1 MALRFTIENVPNLP
15 DGGPIS
21 FAVTGKRSVD
31 IGRDQHLDWTL
42 PDPTRFISGKHC
54 EVHYKDGAYW
64 LHDVST
70 NGTFL
75 NGSDQRMR
83 SPYELKNG
91 DRLVI
96 GQYIVGVSLE
106 SGSPSVSD
114 RNSGVSGGLISQQ
127 HAAYPELWANDKDAP
142 PPIDRQQIKM
152 PRETARPVN
161 PDFLDWAAG
170 VPEVDP
176 GAGLRRP
183 AAIQTSPMA
192 DLDWASGPLSRP
204 AAAPEPAQPVVSPR
218 RPVWKDN
225 EVSTGDVSPFLD
237 TRPGRRGRSPR
248 ARRGPAARSEAA
260 PDRQATPIP
269 QAPVPNA
276 TRPPDA
282 SRQSVNDDFI
292 RRMARAANLPE
303 DFFAGK
309 DANQLADQLGEIMRV
324 SVSSLMQL
332 LQARNEAKRFTRSTS
347 QTTIQATENNP
358 LKFSPTV
365 EDAMRILFGPKT
377 HSYLDARRAFA
388 QGFDDLKSHQLKTY
402 MAMQHAVTR
411 LVADLDPAAITRD
424 IETDDSII
432 DKVRSRKSRLWDAF
446 LIRWKTSF
454 GRDSDGAIEAFMLH
468 FADYYDQDARID
480 SR

>member
-15 DGGPIS
+15 DGGPLTFTVS
-21 FAVTGKRSVD
+21 GKRSVD

-54 EVHYKDGAYW
+54 EVHYKNGTYW

-75 NGSDQRMR
+75 NGSDQRIR
-83 SPYELKNG
+83 SPHELKDG
-91 DRLVI
+91 DRLII

-106 SGSPSVSD
+106 SGSPLVSD
-114 RNSGVSGGLISQQ
+114 RNSGASGGLVPQQ
-127 HAAYPELWANDKDAP
+127 HASYPELWANDTDAP

-152 PRETARPVN
+152 AREAARPVN

-176 GAGLRRP
+176 GINRRRP
-183 AAIQTSPMA
+183 AVHQTPPREDM
-192 DLDWASGPLSRP
+192 DWASGPVSRP
-204 AAAPEPAQPVVSPR
+204 AAPPEPGPPIVAPR
-218 RPVWKDN
+218 RPIWKDN
-225 EVSTGDVSPFLD
+225 EASASDVSPFLA
-237 TRPGRRGRSPR
+237 TRSLDDRPAPR
-248 ARRGPAARSEAA
+248 VEGPSDRPAAQIA
-260 PDRQATPIP
+260 
-269 QAPVPNA
+269 QAPVAIAPA
-276 TRPPDA
+276 LIETKRPSEEDA
-282 SRQSVNDDFI
+282 FL
-292 RRMARAANLPE
+292 RRLARGASLPE

-309 DANQLADQLGEIMRV
+309 EAGQLADQLGEIIRI
-324 SVSSLMQL
+324 SVSNLMQL
-332 LQARNEAKRFTRSTS
+332 LQARNEAKRFSRSTN

-365 EDAMRILFGPKT
+365 DEAIRVLFGPKT

-402 MAMQHAVTR
+402 MAMQHAVA
-411 LVADLDPAAITRD
+411 LLLADLDPSAISKD
-424 IETDDSII
+424 LEADESII
-432 DKVRSRKSRLWDAF
+432 DKIRSRKSRLWDTF
-446 LIRWKTSF
+446 VIRWKASF
-454 GRDSDGAIEAFMLH
+454 GRDSDGVIDAFMLH
-468 FADYYDQDARID
+468 FADFYDQGDGND

>member
-21 FAVTGKRSVD
+21 FTVTGKRSVD

-42 PDPTRFISGKHC
+42 PDPSRFISGKHC
-54 EVHYKDGAYW
+54 EVQYKNDAYW

-83 SPYELKNG
+83 SPHQLKNG

-106 SGSPSVSD
+106 SGSASSDRPSVA
-114 RNSGVSGGLISQQ
+114 SGRDTQQ
-127 HAAYPELWANDKDAP
+127 YAAYPELWANDKDAP

-152 PRETARPVN
+152 ARESARPVN

-176 GAGLRRP
+176 SAGRRRP
-183 AAIQTSPMA
+183 AASQGHQTA
-192 DLDWASGPLSRP
+192 DLDWAGGPSSRP
-204 AAAPEPAQPVVSPR
+204 AIAPEPAPPVVAPR
-218 RPVWKDN
+218 RPVWKDSEISAN
-225 EVSTGDVSPFLD
+225 EASPFL
-237 TRPGRRGRSPR
+237 
-248 ARRGPAARSEAA
+248 AA
-260 PDRQATPIP
+260 PPPYAVDPPVSRAEVPSDRPL
-269 QAPVPNA
+269 APVAEVPVA
-276 TRPPDA
+276 SASPPPPEK
-282 SRQSVNDDFI
+282 RQSSDDDFI
-292 RRMARAANLPE
+292 RRMARAAALPE

-309 DANQLADQLGEIMRV
+309 DPDRLADQLGEIMRI
-324 SVSSLMQL
+324 SVTSLMML
-332 LQARNEAKRFTRSTS
+332 LQARNEAKRLTRSTS

-358 LKFSPTV
+358 LKFLPTA

-377 HSYLDARRAFA
+377 HSYLDAGRAFT

-402 MAMQHAVTR
+402 MAMQHAVTM
-411 LVADLDPAAITRD
+411 LVAELDPATIIRD

-432 DKVRSRKSRLWDAF
+432 DKVWSRKGRLWDAF
-446 LIRWKTSF
+446 LIRWKATF
-454 GRDSDGAIEAFMLH
+454 GRESGAIEAFMLH
-468 FADYYDQDARID
+468 FADYYDQDDGID

>member
-15 DGGPIS
+15 DGGPIT
-21 FAVTGKRSVD
+21 FTVAGKRSVD

-54 EVHYKDGAYW
+54 EVHYRNDAYW

-83 SPYELKNG
+83 SPHELKNG

-106 SGSPSVSD
+106 SASPSISD
-114 RNSGVSGGLISQQ
+114 RSSGVSEQ
-127 HAAYPELWANDKDAP
+127 HAAYPELWASDKDAP

-152 PRETARPVN
+152 AREAARPIN

-176 GAGLRRP
+176 SAGRRRS
-183 AAIQTSPMA
+183 AASQPHQKA
-192 DLDWASGPLSRP
+192 DMDWASGPLSRP
-204 AAAPEPAQPVVSPR
+204 IAAPEPAPPVVAPR
-218 RPVWKDN
+218 RPVWTEN
-225 EVSTGDVSPFLD
+225 EVPASDVSPFLA
-237 TRPGRRGRSPR
+237 TRSSDLVDP
-248 ARRGPAARSEAA
+248 PASRSEGAS
-260 PDRQATPIP
+260 DRPVAPIP
-269 QAPVPNA
+269 QAPVA
-276 TRPPDA
+276 SAAPPTA
-282 SRQSVNDDFI
+282 RRQGEDDDFI
-292 RRMARAANLPE
+292 RRVARAANLPD
-303 DFFAGK
+303 DFFTGK
-309 DANQLADQLGEIMRV
+309 DANQFADQLGETIRI

-365 EDAMRILFGPKT
+365 EDAIRIMFGPKT
-377 HSYLDARRAFA
+377 HSYLDARRAFV

-402 MAMQHAVTR
+402 MAMQHAVAM
-411 LVADLDPAAITRD
+411 LVADLDPAAIIKD
-424 IETDDSII
+424 LEADESIV
-432 DKVRSRKSRLWDAF
+432 DKVWSRKSRLWDAF
-446 LIRWKTSF
+446 LARWKASL
-454 GRDSDGAIEAFMLH
+454 GRESNGAIEAFMLH
-468 FADYYDQDARID
+468 FADYYDQDDRID

>member
-15 DGGPIS
+15 DGGPIT
-21 FAVTGKRSVD
+21 FTVTGKRSVD

-54 EVHYKDGAYW
+54 EVHYRNDAYW

-75 NGSDQRMR
+75 NGSDQRIR
-83 SPYELKNG
+83 SPHQLKNG

-96 GQYIVGVSLE
+96 GQYIVGVSLD
-106 SGSPSVSD
+106 SASPSISD
-114 RNSGVSGGLISQQ
+114 RNSGVSEQ
-127 HAAYPELWANDKDAP
+127 HAAYPELWASDKDAP

-152 PRETARPVN
+152 AREAARPIN

-176 GAGLRRP
+176 SAGRRRS
-183 AAIQTSPMA
+183 AASQPHQKA
-192 DLDWASGPLSRP
+192 DMDWASGPLSRP
-204 AAAPEPAQPVVSPR
+204 AAAPEPAPPVVAPR
-218 RPVWKDN
+218 RPVWTEN
-225 EVSTGDVSPFLD
+225 EVPASDVSPFLA
-237 TRPGRRGRSPR
+237 TRSSDLVDP
-248 ARRGPAARSEAA
+248 PASRSEGAS
-260 PDRQATPIP
+260 DRPVAPIP
-269 QAPVPNA
+269 QAPVASAAPPN
-276 TRPPDA
+276 TR
-282 SRQSVNDDFI
+282 RQGEDDDFI
-292 RRMARAANLPE
+292 RRVARAANLPD
-303 DFFAGK
+303 DFFTGK
-309 DANQLADQLGEIMRV
+309 DANQFADQLGETIRI

-365 EDAMRILFGPKT
+365 EDAIRIMFGPKT

-402 MAMQHAVTR
+402 MAMQHAVAM
-411 LVADLDPAAITRD
+411 LVADLDPAAIIKD
-424 IETDDSII
+424 LEADESIV
-432 DKVRSRKSRLWDAF
+432 DKMRSRKSRLWDAF
-446 LIRWKTSF
+446 LMRWKASL
-454 GRDSDGAIEAFMLH
+454 GRESNGAIEAFMLH
-468 FADYYDQDARID
+468 FADYYDQDDRID

>member
-15 DGGPIS
+15 DGGPTS
-21 FAVTGKRSVD
+21 FTVTGKRSVD

-54 EVHYKDGAYW
+54 EVHYRNDAYW

-83 SPYELKNG
+83 SPYQLKNG
-91 DRLVI
+91 DSLVI

-106 SGSPSVSD
+106 SGSQPSD
-114 RNSGVSGGLISQQ
+114 RNSAASGPASPQ
-127 HAAYPELWANDKDAP
+127 HAAYPELWASDKDAP

-152 PRETARPVN
+152 ARETARPVN

-170 VPEVDP
+170 VPDLDS
-176 GAGLRRP
+176 GASRRRP
-183 AAIQTSPMA
+183 AASPAQPAA
-192 DLDWASGPLSRP
+192 DLDWATGPISRP
-204 AAAPEPAQPVVSPR
+204 AAAPEPAPPVVAPR

-225 EVSTGDVSPFLD
+225 DVSANDVSPFLVAPPPPPHAAD
-237 TRPGRRGRSPR
+237 QPASRSEVPPDR
-248 ARRGPAARSEAA
+248 PAA
-260 PDRQATPIP
+260 QT
-269 QAPVPNA
+269 
-276 TRPPDA
+276 PDA
-282 SRQSVNDDFI
+282 SASPPPARRPDEDDAFI
-292 RRMARAANLPE
+292 RRMARAAALPE
-303 DFFAGK
+303 DFFAAK
-309 DANQLADQLGEIMRV
+309 DPGQLAEQLGEMMRI
-324 SVSSLMQL
+324 SVNSLMML
-332 LQARNEAKRFTRSTS
+332 LQARNEAKRLTRSTS

-358 LKFSPTV
+358 LKFSPTA

-377 HSYLDARRAFA
+377 HSYLDASRAFR

-402 MAMQHAVTR
+402 MAMQHAVTM
-411 LVADLDPAAITRD
+411 LVADLDPARINTELEA
-424 IETDDSII
+424 DDSII

-446 LIRWKTSF
+446 LIRWKATF
-454 GRDSDGAIEAFMLH
+454 GRENGAIEAFMLH
-468 FADYYDQDARID
+468 FADYYDQDDRID

>member
-1 MALRFTIENVPNLP
+1 MALRFTIENIPNLP

-21 FAVTGKRSVD
+21 FTVTGKRSVD

-54 EVHYKDGAYW
+54 EVHYKNDAYW

-75 NGSDQRMR
+75 NGSDQRVR
-83 SPYELKNG
+83 SPHQLKDG

-106 SGSPSVSD
+106 SGLPPDKHSVPS
-114 RNSGVSGGLISQQ
+114 GLVSQQ

-152 PRETARPVN
+152 AREAARPVN

-176 GAGLRRP
+176 SAGRRRP
-183 AAIQTSPMA
+183 AASQARQAA
-192 DLDWASGPLSRP
+192 DLDWAGGPRP
-204 AAAPEPAQPVVSPR
+204 AAAPEPAPPVVAPR
-218 RPVWKDN
+218 RPVWKDSEASTN
-225 EVSTGDVSPFLD
+225 EVNPFLAAPLPYAAD
-237 TRPGRRGRSPR
+237 RPASRSEIPSDRPVAPGPR
-248 ARRGPAARSEAA
+248 APVVSAPPPPAA
-260 PDRQATPIP
+260 P
-269 QAPVPNA
+269 
-276 TRPPDA
+276 
-282 SRQSVNDDFI
+282 RQSEDDDFI
-292 RRMARAANLPE
+292 RRMARAAALPE

-309 DANQLADQLGEIMRV
+309 DPNRLAEQLGEIMRI
-324 SVSSLMQL
+324 SVTSLMML
-332 LQARNEAKRFTRSTS
+332 LQARNEAKRLTRSTS

-358 LKFSPTV
+358 LKFSPTA

-377 HSYLDARRAFA
+377 HSYLDASRAFTE
-388 QGFDDLKSHQLKTY
+388 GFDDLKSHQLKTY
-402 MAMQHAVTR
+402 MAMQHAVTM
-411 LVADLDPAAITRD
+411 LVAELDPAAIAKD
-424 IETDDSII
+424 LEADDNII
-432 DKVRSRKSRLWDAF
+432 DKVWSRKSRLWDAY
-446 LIRWKTSF
+446 LIRSKVCF
-454 GRDSDGAIEAFMLH
+454 GRDSGAIEAFMLH
-468 FADYYDQDARID
+468 FADYYDQDDGID

>member
-1 MALRFTIENVPNLP
+1 MALRFTIENVPDLP

-21 FAVTGKRSVD
+21 FTVTGKRSVD

-54 EVHYKDGAYW
+54 EVHYKNDAYW

-83 SPYELKNG
+83 SPYQLKNG
-91 DRLVI
+91 DRLII

-106 SGSPSVSD
+106 SGSPSIAD
-114 RNSGVSGGLISQQ
+114 RNSPASSGLISQQ
-127 HAAYPELWANDKDAP
+127 HAAYPELWSSDKDAP

-152 PRETARPVN
+152 AREAARPVN

-170 VPEVDP
+170 VPEADA
-176 GAGLRRP
+176 GASRRRP
-183 AAIQTSPMA
+183 AVSPA
-192 DLDWASGPLSRP
+192 PPKAELDWASGPMSRS
-204 AAAPEPAQPVVSPR
+204 ADAPEPAPPVVAPR

-225 EVSTGDVSPFLD
+225 EVAASDGSPFLGPSPPD
-237 TRPGRRGRSPR
+237 TVDRAVSRPELPPERPV
-248 ARRGPAARSEAA
+248 A
-260 PDRQATPIP
+260 P
-269 QAPVPNA
+269 QAPVGSA
-276 TRPPDA
+276 TPPPSA
-282 SRQSVNDDFI
+282 RRQDENDDFV
-292 RRMARAANLPE
+292 RRMARAAALPE

-309 DANQLADQLGEIMRV
+309 DANQLAEQLGAIMRV
-324 SVSSLMQL
+324 SVASLMLL
-332 LQARNEAKRFTRSTS
+332 LQARNEAKRLTRSTS

-377 HSYLDARRAFA
+377 HSYLDASRAFA
-388 QGFDDLKSHQLKTY
+388 QGFDDLKLHQLKTY
-402 MAMQHAVTR
+402 MAMQHAVTM
-411 LVADLDPAAITRD
+411 LVADLDPAMIAKD
-424 IETDDSII
+424 LEASDSII
-432 DKVRSRKSRLWDAF
+432 DKARSRKSRLWDAF
-446 LIRWKTSF
+446 LIRWKAIF
-454 GRDSDGAIEAFMLH
+454 GRDNGAIQAFMLH
-468 FADYYDQDARID
+468 FADYYDQDDGID

>member
-21 FAVTGKRSVD
+21 FTVAGKRSVD

-54 EVHYKDGAYW
+54 EVHYKNDAYW

-75 NGSDQRMR
+75 YGSDQRMR
-83 SPYELKNG
+83 NPHQLKNG

-106 SGSPSVSD
+106 SGSPSSD
-114 RNSGVSGGLISQQ
+114 RPSAASGLVSQ
-127 HAAYPELWANDKDAP
+127 HAAYPELWTSDKDAP

-152 PRETARPVN
+152 AREAARPVN

-170 VPEVDP
+170 VPEADP
-176 GAGLRRP
+176 SAGRRRANP
-183 AAIQTSPMA
+183 PQRTA
-192 DLDWASGPLSRP
+192 DLDWADGPPRP
-204 AAAPEPAQPVVSPR
+204 AAAPEAPPVVAPR
-218 RPVWKDN
+218 RPVWKDS
-225 EVSTGDVSPFLD
+225 EVSANDASPFLAPPPD
-237 TRPGRRGRSPR
+237 AVDRPASRPEVRS
-248 ARRGPAARSEAA
+248 
-260 PDRQATPIP
+260 DRPVA
-269 QAPVPNA
+269 QAPVAPA
-276 TRPPDA
+276 PVASASPPPPEP
-282 SRQSVNDDFI
+282 RQSKDDDFI
-292 RRMARAANLPE
+292 RRMARAAALPE
-303 DFFAGK
+303 DFFAAK
-309 DANQLADQLGEIMRV
+309 DPDQLAEQLGKTLRI
-324 SVSSLMQL
+324 SVGSLMML
-332 LQARNEAKRFTRSTS
+332 LQARNEAKRLTRSTS

-358 LKFSPTV
+358 LKFSPTA

-377 HSYLDARRAFA
+377 HSYLDASRAFT

-402 MAMQHAVTR
+402 MAMQHAVTM

-424 IETDDSII
+424 VESDDNII
-432 DKVRSRKSRLWDAF
+432 DKVWSRKSRLWDAF
-446 LIRWKTSF
+446 LIRWKTTF
-454 GRDSDGAIEAFMLH
+454 GRESGAIEAFMLH
-468 FADYYDQDARID
+468 FADYYDQDDGID